1 MFADPYALQKEE
13 VRSGDSPLLPELT
26 NDIEN
31 EANEDAEND
40 AQSQGQVECKVFPFD
55 EDIAGKLSRK
65 RKSLETEQNEAEY
78 DQNGPQQNQ

>member
-1 MFADPYALQKEE
+1 MSSGKK
-13 VRSGDSPLLPELT
+13 VRSGDSPLLSELT
-26 NDIEN
+26 NNIEN

-65 RKSLETEQNEAEY
+65 RKSLETEQNEADD
-78 DQNGPQQNQ
+78 DQNGSQENQ